1 MTSHCKKLLM
11 KGREV
16 EIKFSKLS
24 VVKTQILINHV
35 KGKLKLFFSHFR
47 KKLFLNKIIFLS
59 GDKDCEGKKC
69 RKNCYRC
76 VSGQ

>member
-16 EIKFSKLS
+16 ERKFSKLS

-35 KGKLKLFFSHFR
+35 KGKLKLFFLTLGRNF
-47 KKLFLNKIIFLS
+47 FLNKIIF
-59 GDKDCEGKKC
+59 
-69 RKNCYRC
+69 
-76 VSGQ
+76 